1 VCSYFKPGRNT
12 IVEER
17 QPHIQCLPGDIAPF
31 VLLPGDPGRIDAIA
45 AQLDR
50 WEPVACNRE
59 YRTITG
65 TFRGMPVSATSTGI
79 GGPSTA
85 IAAEEL
91 IRIGARVLI
100 RVGSAGALQ
109 PHIRVGDLLIAVGAV
124 REEGASAMYV
134 PVHYP
139 AVSDHSVLAALV
151 EAAAKLGVTAHAGVV
166 RSHDSF
172 YTDREDEIT
181 RFWAGKGVLGSDMET
196 ATLLTVARLRGAR
209 AGSVLNVVVP
219 AEGGLEEGINDLVAG
234 KEAAHKGETAEIQ
247 VALHALHALWT
258 VETR

>member
-1 VCSYFKPGRNT
+1 MV
-12 IVEER
+12 ER
-17 QPHIQCLPGDIAPF
+17 QPHIQCRPGDVAPF
-31 VLLPGDPGRIDAIA
+31 VLLPGDPGRIHAIA

-50 WEPVACNRE
+50 WEQIACNRE

-85 IAAEEL
+85 IAVEEL
-91 IRIGARVLI
+91 IRVGARVLI

-109 PHIRVGDLLIAVGAV
+109 PGIRVGDLLVAVGAV

-134 PVHYP
+134 PPAYP
-139 AVSDHSVLAALV
+139 AVSDHAVLAALLK
-151 EAAAKLGVTAHAGVV
+151 AAGDLGVTAHAGLV

-172 YTDREDEIT
+172 YTDREDELT

-196 ATLLTVARLRGAR
+196 ATLLTLARLRGAR
-209 AGSVLNVVVP
+209 AASVLNVVVP
-219 AEGGLEEGINDLVAG
+219 ADGGLEEGINDLVAG
-234 KEAAHKGETAEIQ
+234 KEAARQGETAEIR
-247 VALHALHALWT
+247 VALQALHALWT
-258 VETR
+258 EETG

>member
-1 VCSYFKPGRNT
+1 MV
-12 IVEER
+12 ER
-17 QPHIQCLPGDIAPF
+17 QPHIQCAPGDVAPF

-85 IAAEEL
+85 IAVEEL
-91 IRIGARVLI
+91 IRVGARVLI

-109 PHIRVGDLLIAVGAV
+109 PGIRVGDLLVAVGAV

-134 PVHYP
+134 PPAYP
-139 AVSDHSVLAALV
+139 AASDHAVLAALLK
-151 EAAAKLGVTAHAGVV
+151 AAGDLGVTAHAGLV

-172 YTDREDEIT
+172 YTDQEDELT

-196 ATLLTVARLRGAR
+196 ATLLTLARLRGAR
-209 AGSVLNVVVP
+209 AASVLNVVVP
-219 AEGGLEEGINDLVAG
+219 ADGGLEEGINDLVAG
-234 KEAAHKGETAEIQ
+234 KEAARQGETAEIR
-247 VALHALHALWT
+247 VALQALHALWT
-258 VETR
+258 EETG

>member
-1 VCSYFKPGRNT
+1 M
-12 IVEER
+12 EEP
-17 QPHIQCLPGDIAPF
+17 QPHIQCRTGDIAPF

-50 WEPVACNRE
+50 WEPVAHNRE

-65 TFRGMPVSATSTGI
+65 TFQGMPVSATSTGI

-85 IAAEEL
+85 IAVEEL
-91 IRIGARVLI
+91 VRTGARVLVRI
-100 RVGSAGALQ
+100 GSAGALQ
-109 PHIRVGDLLIAVGAV
+109 PHIRVGDLVVAVGAV

-134 PVHYP
+134 PVAYP
-139 AVSDHSVLAALV
+139 AVSDPAVLTALLKAADG
-151 EAAAKLGVTAHAGVV
+151 LGITAHAGVV

-172 YTDREDEIT
+172 YTDREDEVT
-181 RFWAGKGVLGSDMET
+181 RFWASKGVLGSDMET

-219 AEGGLEEGINDLVAG
+219 ADGGLEAGINDLVAG
-234 KEAAHKGETAEIQ
+234 KEAARQGETAEIR
-247 VALHALHALWT
+247 VALHALRDLWT
-258 VETR
+258 EESC